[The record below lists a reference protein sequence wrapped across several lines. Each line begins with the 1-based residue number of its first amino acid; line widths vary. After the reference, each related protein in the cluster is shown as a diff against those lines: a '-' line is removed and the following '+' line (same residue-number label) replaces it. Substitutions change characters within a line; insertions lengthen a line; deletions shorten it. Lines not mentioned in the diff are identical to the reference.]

1 MLLDTGDKTDLTG
14 FLQRLLFERREAIV
28 RLLPILYTGEINDRN

>member
-1 MLLDTGDKTDLTG
+1 MVLDTGDKTDLTW